1 MRIFN
6 YKIIEEKLMT
16 PEIINMVTL
25 IHEHKGKQELY
36 IEANSDVLTG
46 LLEIAKIQSIGASNR
61 IEGIFTSDI
70 RLAQLV
76 KEKSEPRNQ
85 SEQEIA
91 GYREVLA
98 TIHESYDYITPTA
111 NIILQLYRELY
122 SFAGSSAGGSY
133 KNADNMIVETDAKG
147 EEKSRFT
154 PVPAYQTRE
163 TMENLSEAYLKALN
177 EKLYDPLIIIPM
189 VILDFLCIH
198 PFTDGNGR
206 LSRLLTLLLLYR
218 EWYIVGKYSSLE
230 MIIEKTKETY
240 YEALQDSSA
249 GWHEGENDY
258 APFVRYYLGVILN
271 AYVEFESRV
280 DHLKHRNLSKADCV
294 KNVFDE
300 KIGKVSKKEIMD
312 ICPDISE
319 TTIERTLA
327 ALLKEG
333 YIIKVGAGAKTV
345 YVKK

>member
-1 MRIFN
+1 MRIFD

-25 IHEHKGKQELY
+25 IHEHKGKQDLY
-36 IEANSDVLTG
+36 IEANSDVLIG
-46 LLEIAKIQSIGASNR
+46 LLEIAKIQSTGASNR
-61 IEGIFTSDI
+61 IEGIFTSEK

-76 KEKSEPRNQ
+76 KEKSEPRNR

-111 NIILQLYRELY
+111 NIILQLHRELY

-133 KNADNMIVETDAKG
+133 KNTDNMIVETDANG
-147 EEKSRFT
+147 EKKIRFT

-163 TMENLSEAYLKALN
+163 AMENLSEAYLKALN
-177 EKLYDPLIIIPM
+177 EKVYDPLIIIPM
-189 VILDFLCIH
+189 VIFDFLCIH

-218 EWYIVGKYSSLE
+218 EGYIIGKYISLE

-249 GWHEGENDY
+249 WWHEGENDY
-258 APFVRYYLGVILN
+258 APFVRYTLGLILN

-280 DHLKHRNLSKADCV
+280 DHLKHRNLSKAERV
-294 KNVFDE
+294 KNVFNE
-300 KIGKVSKKEIMD
+300 KIGKVSKKEIMEV
-312 ICPDISE
+312 CPDISG

-333 YIIKVGAGAKTV
+333 YIIKVDAGAKTA
-345 YVKK
+345 YVRK